1 MSNGEIILYN
11 TEDGIT
17 TIQLKAVDGSI
28 WLSQSEMAELFDTTK
43 QNISLHIKNVFSDGE
58 VPQQG
63 TVKDYLTVQTEGDRA
78 VERQIQLYNLDV
90 ILAVG
95 MRVRSPRGTQFRR
108 WANSVLKEYLV
119 KGFAMDDERLKD
131 PKHDYFDE
139 LLSRIREIRAS
150 EARFYHKVRDILSL
164 SENYDGRSQVARD
177 FYATIQNKMLHAV
190 TGHTAAEL
198 IIARSDPQAPNMGL
212 TSWKKQRVCKEDVT
226 VAKNYLGNQEIQE
239 LNQIVTMFLDTAELR
254 AQRRRTIQLKE
265 WEGVLDTFLKSNE
278 FPVLHGPGSR
288 SQTQAK
294 TVAHQRYE
302 TFDADRK
309 LANRKKTESEPDI
322 DVSVALEDIEKAV
335 RLTRKRRQD

>member
-1 MSNGEIILYN
+1 MSNGEIILYT
-11 TEDGIT
+11 TEDGKQ
-17 TIQLKAVDGSI
+17 TIQLRAIQGTV
-28 WLSQSEMAELFDTTK
+28 WLTQAEIAELFDTTK
-43 QNISLHIKNVFSDGE
+43 QNVSLHLNNIFADGE
-58 VPQQG
+58 VLPESV
-63 TVKDYLTVQTEGDRA
+63 VKESLITASDGKAYNTLQ
-78 VERQIQLYNLDV
+78 YNLDAV
-90 ILAVG
+90 LAIG

-108 WANSVLKEYLV
+108 WANTVLKEYLV

-139 LLSRIREIRAS
+139 LLGRIREIRAS

-198 IIARSDPQAPNMGL
+198 IIARADPKAPNMGL

-254 AQRRRTIQLKE
+254 TQRRRTIQLKE

-302 TFDADRK
+302 TFDAGRK
-309 LANRKKTESEPDI
+309 LANRKKTENEPDI